1 MAISYKRMNIQIP
14 LQDIESFENY
24 AKKYSLS
31 VSGAIIFLAKKS
43 LEQEEI
49 IKQLPDMI
57 KIIQEEQKNIS
68 RTKNKAPKKQ
78 KK

>member
-1 MAISYKRMNIQIP
+1 MSVSYKRTIIQIP
-14 LQDIESFENY
+14 LQDVKTFESY

-31 VSGAIIFLAKKS
+31 LSGAIIMLAKKS

-57 KIIQEEQKNIS
+57 KIIQTDQKLS
-68 RTKNKAPKKQ
+68 SSKTNKKGSKK
-78 KK
+78 